1 MCFNQERLQENFMKT
16 LIQKLVETISPS
28 GYEATIREVV
38 KAEIAPHVDDIQV
51 DALGNLIAR
60 KGTKGK
66 NGKRIMLAA
75 HMDEIGVM
83 VTHVDEKGFVR
94 FAAIGGVYPVNLPGG
109 RVQFTNGTIGT
120 IGREKAEDPSKVQSL
135 EHLFIDVGATG
146 NKDCPVKIGDVAG
159 FQRPFVDLGDRL
171 MAKSMDD
178 RVGVAVLI
186 ETLRQIKQ
194 TPNELVFVFSTQ
206 EEVGCRGAATAAYA
220 VDPDL
225 GISSDV
231 TATGDT
237 PKSARM
243 DVSLGKGPAIKV
255 RDSDMLSDPR
265 LVKCMVA
272 AAEKAKIPYQL
283 EVLEGGTTDARS
295 MQISRAG
302 MPAGCISIPC
312 RFVHSPSE
320 VVDYNDVLNNVKLFV
335 ALLSQPVRLE

>member
-1 MCFNQERLQENFMKT
+1 MCFNHESLQENFMKT

-28 GYEATIREVV
+28 GYEAAIREVI
-38 KAEIAPHVDDIQV
+38 KAEIAAYADDIQV

-66 NGKRIMLAA
+66 DGKRIMLAA

-83 VTHVDEKGFVR
+83 VTHVDENGFVR
-94 FAAIGGVYPVNLPGG
+94 FAPIGGVFPVNLPGG
-109 RVQFTNGTIGT
+109 RVVFANGTLGT
-120 IGREKAEDPSKVQSL
+120 IGRERPEDPSKVQSL
-135 EHLFIDVGATG
+135 EHLFIDVGATSHA
-146 NKDCPVKIGDVAG
+146 NCPVKIGDVAG

-178 RVGVAVLI
+178 RVGVAILI
-186 ETLRQIKQ
+186 ETLHQIKQ

-206 EEVGCRGAATAAYA
+206 EEVGCRGATTAAYA
-220 VDPDL
+220 IDPDI
-225 GISSDV
+225 GIASDV
-231 TATGDT
+231 TSTGDT

-255 RDSDMLSDPR
+255 RDSGMLADPH

-302 MPAGCISIPC
+302 MSAGCLSIPC
-312 RFVHSPSE
+312 RYVHSPSE
-320 VVDYNDVLNNVKLFV
+320 VVDYNDVLNSVKLFV
-335 ALLSQPVRLE
+335 ALFSQPVHLE